1 MRKRRKY
8 YGLDGQEEGAA
19 TVSRSGY
26 ARSRR
31 IKQQSRGVYAAAGT
45 IPTQDLEG
53 HGRQP
58 PDSAAS
64 AHIARGPPNGSEV
77 AVLDPVRSL
86 DGQCCKTQ

>member
-8 YGLDGQEEGAA
+8 YGLDGREEGAA

-64 AHIARGPPNGSEV
+64 AHIARGPPKWLGGGCARSCEIFGW
-77 AVLDPVRSL
+77 AVL
-86 DGQCCKTQ
+86 